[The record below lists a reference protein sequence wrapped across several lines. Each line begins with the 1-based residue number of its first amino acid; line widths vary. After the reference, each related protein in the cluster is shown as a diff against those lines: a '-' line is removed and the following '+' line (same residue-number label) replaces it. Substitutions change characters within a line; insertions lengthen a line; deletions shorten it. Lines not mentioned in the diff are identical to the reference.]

1 MGNSIYFTCRDCGAT
16 RFDLGGVEHSAEE
29 LQNERIERENEI
41 AHLRDDYEQLRGR
54 ILGRL
59 REEISL
65 LNEGLHAL
73 RRVVAG
79 ISAAYGIG
87 RAVRRRGAGRG
98 GGAVARRAARSVA
111 RSAAFRGGRRPPVR
125 LIDVAQDLGDR
136 DEGFDGNLLAHL
148 GRGEEFDQI
157 RILLDR
163 HARLARGFQ
172 DALGQMTAA
181 GRAHHRGAVG
191 GLRRIGEGDGLAVG
205 IARRSLAL
213 RSRRGRPG
221 GTLNSPPCRRFPRDA
236 GPRRVG
242 G

>member
-87 RAVRRRGAGRG
+87 RAVRRRD
-98 GGAVARRAARSVA
+98 
-111 RSAAFRGGRRPPVR
+111 FR
-125 LIDVAQDLGDR
+125 
-136 DEGFDGNLLAHL
+136 
-148 GRGEEFDQI
+148 
-157 RILLDR
+157 
-163 HARLARGFQ
+163 
-172 DALGQMTAA
+172 
-181 GRAHHRGAVG
+181 
-191 GLRRIGEGDGLAVG
+191 
-205 IARRSLAL
+205 
-213 RSRRGRPG
+213 
-221 GTLNSPPCRRFPRDA
+221 
-236 GPRRVG
+236 
-242 G
+242 